1 MIPAGG
7 GASNPAPR
15 AEVATLYLADA
26 LIDGTGRPALRPGAL
41 LVTGDRITAIGAEA
55 LAAARPETRAVD
67 LQGCT
72 LLPGLI
78 DAHLHLDGWRSLD
91 RTEWVL
97 MDDGLRAI
105 GAARDAARMLA
116 AGFTSARDMGSVAAV
131 SVKRAVD
138 TGEVPG
144 PRLQV
149 AVKGIYQTGGQGDR
163 AWLPMD
169 LVCARESCRLA
180 DGPDE
185 CRRAVRDMMRAGAD
199 VIKIA
204 ASGGPRSMVPHF
216 SQPELDALVDE
227 AHRMAFRVA
236 CHALGTEAIRHAVR
250 SGVDSIEHGY
260 GLDGATAD
268 EMARRGTFLVCD
280 LLVRH
285 RYATRGPEYGYPRAA
300 AEAAAQAVALAK
312 VSLRLARDA
321 GVRIAFG
328 TDYGG
333 QPILPPD
340 ELADGLGL
348 MADAGVPA
356 LEAIRAATSEAAAVM
371 GWEDRAGALLP
382 GLIADV
388 IAVRGDPTA
397 DLRVLRSPALVLQGG
412 RPIPDDIG
420 RWPRETPGLF
430 RSLQT
435 QERR

>member
-1 MIPAGG
+1 MSAAGG
-7 GASNPAPR
+7 MARVPGEDA
-15 AEVATLYLADA
+15 ATLYRADV
-26 LIDGTGRPALRPGAL
+26 LIDGTAAPARRPGAV
-41 LVTGDRITAIGAEA
+41 LVAGEQIVAVGADAFMEA
-55 LAAARPETRAVD
+55 PPDVRVVD

-116 AGFTSARDMGSVAAV
+116 SGFTSARDMGSVVAV
-131 SVKRAVD
+131 SVKRAAD
-138 TGEVPG
+138 AGEIPG

-163 AWLPMD
+163 AWLPMA

-180 DGPDE
+180 DGPDD
-185 CRRAVRDMMRAGAD
+185 CRRAVREMVRAGAD

-227 AHRMAFRVA
+227 AHRMGFRVA
-236 CHALGTEAIRHAVR
+236 CHALGADAVR
-250 SGVDSIEHGY
+250 NAVRAGVDSIEHGY
-260 GLDGATAD
+260 GLDQATAE
-268 EMARRGTFLVCD
+268 EMARRGVFLACD

-285 RYATRGPEYGYPRAA
+285 RYATRGPEYGYSRAGADAA
-300 AEAAAQAVALAK
+300 ARAVTLGKAT
-312 VSLRLARDA
+312 LRLARDA

-333 QPILPPD
+333 QPILPPE
-340 ELADGLGL
+340 ELADGLAL
-348 MADAGVPA
+348 MVEAGVPA
-356 LEAIRAATSEAAAVM
+356 PEAIRAATSEAAAVM
-371 GWEDRAGALLP
+371 GQEDRTGVLRQGLL
-382 GLIADV
+382 ADL

-397 DLRVLRSPALVLQGG
+397 DIRALRSPALVVQGG
-412 RPIPDDIG
+412 RPVPDDIG
-420 RWPRETPGLF
+420 RWPREMSLRF
-430 RSLQT
+430 HSLQT
-435 QERR
+435 QEQR

>member
-1 MIPAGG
+1 MSAAGG
-7 GASNPAPR
+7 MRVPG
-15 AEVATLYLADA
+15 EDVATLYQADV
-26 LIDGTGRPALRPGAL
+26 LIDGTAAPARRPGAV
-41 LVTGDRITAIGAEA
+41 LVAGQRILAVGQEA
-55 LAAARPETRAVD
+55 HAAAPPDVRVVD

-116 AGFTSARDMGSVAAV
+116 SGFTSARDMGSVAAV
-131 SVKRAVD
+131 SVKRAAD
-138 TGEVPG
+138 AGEIPG

-180 DGPDE
+180 DGPDD
-185 CRRAVRDMMRAGAD
+185 CRRAVREMVRAGAD

-227 AHRMAFRVA
+227 AHRMGFRVA
-236 CHALGTEAIRHAVR
+236 CHALSADAVR
-250 SGVDSIEHGY
+250 NAVRAGVDSIEHGY
-260 GLDGATAD
+260 GLDQDTAE
-268 EMARRGTFLVCD
+268 EMARRGIFLVCD

-285 RYATRGPEYGYPRAA
+285 RYATRGPEYGYSRAA
-300 AEAAAQAVALAK
+300 ADAAAQAVALGKAT
-312 VSLRLARDA
+312 LRLARDA

-333 QPILPPD
+333 QPILPPE
-340 ELADGLGL
+340 ELADGLAL
-348 MADAGVPA
+348 MVEAGVPVP
-356 LEAIRAATSEAAAVM
+356 EAIRAATSEAAAVM
-371 GWEDRAGALLP
+371 GWEDRTGVLRAGLL
-382 GLIADV
+382 ADL
-388 IAVRGDPTA
+388 IAVRGDPSA
-397 DLRVLRSPALVLQGG
+397 DIRNLRSPTLVVQGG
-412 RPIPDDIG
+412 RPVPDDIG
-420 RWPRETPGLF
+420 RWPREMSLRF
-430 RSLQT
+430 HSLQT
-435 QERR
+435 QEQR

>member
-1 MIPAGG
+1 MTAA
-7 GASNPAPR
+7 ASDPSRARR
-15 AEVATLYLADA
+15 AEAATLYVADA
-26 LIDGTGRPALRPGAL
+26 LIDGTGRPVLRPGAL
-41 LVTGDRITAIGAEA
+41 LVTGDRITAVGQEA
-55 LAAARPETRAVD
+55 HAAAPHDVRVVD

-116 AGFTSARDMGSVAAV
+116 AGFTSARDMGSVVAH
-131 SVKRAVD
+131 SVKQAVD
-138 TGEVPG
+138 AGEIPG

-180 DGPDE
+180 DGPDD
-185 CRRAVRDMMRAGAD
+185 CRRAVREMVRAGAD
-199 VIKIA
+199 IIKIA

-216 SQPELDALVDE
+216 SRPELDALVDE
-227 AHRMAFRVA
+227 AHRMGFRVA
-236 CHALGTEAIRHAVR
+236 CHALGVDAIRNAVLA
-250 SGVDSIEHGY
+250 GVDSIEHGY
-260 GLDGATAD
+260 GLDHATAE
-268 EMARRGTFLVCD
+268 EMARRGIYLVCD
-280 LLVRH
+280 MLVRH
-285 RYATRGPEYGYPRAA
+285 RYATRGPEHGYSRAG

-312 VSLRLARDA
+312 ATVRLARDA

-333 QPILPPD
+333 QPILQPD
-340 ELADGLGL
+340 ELADGLAL
-348 MADAGVPA
+348 MVDAGVPA
-356 LEAIRAATSEAAAVM
+356 LEAIRSATSEAAAVI
-371 GWEDRAGALLP
+371 GWEDRTGVLLP
-382 GLIADV
+382 SLLADL

-397 DLRVLRSPALVLQGG
+397 DIRTLRSPALVVQGG
-412 RPIPDDIG
+412 QPVPDDIG
-420 RWPRETPGLF
+420 RWPREASLRF
-430 RSLQT
+430 RSLHT
-435 QERR
+435 QEQR